1 MNDWSINFAEEDI
14 FASLRQELEVLL
26 SPTPNGQLQTAELR
40 RLWSINFLEDGWVSK
55 YKLPQSNLTISY
67 LREKVG
73 VCIQMGNISR
83 VYADLLK
90 LETLFRLG
98 EIERS
103 AMIVPNDS
111 YSAFLGSN
119 HASYSRVLRDLTAL
133 DISLSVPL
141 LLYSVSRNQA

>member
-1 MNDWSINFAEEDI
+1 
-14 FASLRQELEVLL
+14 
-26 SPTPNGQLQTAELR
+26 
-40 RLWSINFLEDGWVSK
+40 
-55 YKLPQSNLTISY
+55 
-67 LREKVG
+67 
-73 VCIQMGNISR
+73 MGNISR

-141 LLYSVSRNQA
+141 LLYSVSNN